1 MAVRPAAGEELSSR
15 GGGRL
20 AGLPRVAAVG
30 DRAALLADIAGT
42 AHRAVRYEEEDAEMA
57 RLAEQP
63 LALLAFISA
72 RQMPKGERPDPAGPP
87 AQIGSKIASALMKPE
102 RQTEPRAEAAGTA
115 GRRKAHSRPS
125 LTSCPPHP
133 SQPVPGDIA
142 SPFEPSAEDIA
153 AALGGKGLAPAGR
166 DRPLGGRPPAGARQ
180 EFRWHR
186 PLPWGLLFPAIAVSF
201 WLLLSSIAR
210 R

>member
-1 MAVRPAAGEELSSR
+1 MAVRPAAGEDLSTR
-15 GGGRL
+15 GGGGL
-20 AGLPRVAAVG
+20 AGTPRTAAVS
-30 DRAALLADIAGT
+30 DRAALLADIAGS
-42 AHRAVRYEEEDAEMA
+42 AHRAASQEGENAEMA
-57 RLAEQP
+57 RLVEQP

-87 AQIGSKIASALMKPE
+87 AQIGSKIASALTKPKS
-102 RQTEPRAEAAGTA
+102 RTDARAGAAGPA
-115 GRRKAHSRPS
+115 GRRKAHARPS
-125 LTSCPPHP
+125 LTSCRPHAP
-133 SQPVPGDIA
+133 QPVPGDIA

-153 AALGGKGLAPAGR
+153 AALDGKGLASAAG
-166 DRPLGGRPPAGARQ
+166 DGPLGGRSPAGARQ

-186 PLPWGLLFPAIAVSF
+186 PLLWGLLFPAIAVAL